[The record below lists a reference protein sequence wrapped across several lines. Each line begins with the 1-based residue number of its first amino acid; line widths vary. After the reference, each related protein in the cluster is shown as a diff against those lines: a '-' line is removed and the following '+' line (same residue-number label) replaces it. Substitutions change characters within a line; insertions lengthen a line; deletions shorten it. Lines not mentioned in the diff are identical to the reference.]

1 MKTIWT
7 IAFKEFRDR
16 LRSGW
21 VIASIFIWLAAI
33 LLTSFFGLIQ
43 IGRIGVQGY
52 ERTTM
57 SLLNLAQYLAPL
69 LGLLIGHD
77 AIVREREDRTLHL
90 IIASGSSRSALTL
103 GKFFGSALTVVV
115 PLFSGFAMA
124 GALVGVAARDASM
137 APFLKLSIST
147 IAVGV
152 VFAGIGTIVS
162 IFARSRIQA
171 LVSALLIW
179 GVVVFAFDLVALGII
194 VSNKAPQAS
203 KEIEL
208 ICDATH
214 VNGQADIHSGFD
226 RVSADA
232 AVHPLQKHSPFWIWF
247 NPVDIFRLINLP
259 PTMNLSVP
267 MASAIASGAC
277 WIALSLI
284 AGTWRLKRID
294 L

>member
-1 MKTIWT
+1 MKTIST
-7 IAFKEFRDR
+7 IALKEFRDR

-21 VIASIFIWLAAI
+21 IIACILIWLAAI

-52 ERTTM
+52 ERTTI

-77 AIVREREDRTLHL
+77 VIVREREDRTLHL
-90 IIASGSSRSALTL
+90 IIASGASRTALAL
-103 GKFFGSALTVVV
+103 GKVFGSALTVMV
-115 PLFSGFAMA
+115 PLISGAVIA
-124 GALVGVAARDASM
+124 GTLVGVAARDASI

-147 IAVGV
+147 ITVGIIFAAIGV
-152 VFAGIGTIVS
+152 VISV
-162 IFARSRIQA
+162 FARSRIQA

-179 GVVVFAFDLVALGII
+179 GVAVFAFDLVALGII

-214 VNGQADIHSGFD
+214 VNSEADIHSGFD
-226 RVSADA
+226 TVSAGA
-232 AVHPLQKHSPFWIWF
+232 PVHSEQEQRPFWIWF
-247 NPVDIFRLINLP
+247 NPIDIFRIINLP
-259 PTMNLSVP
+259 PAINLSVST
-267 MASAIASGAC
+267 ASALASAAC
-277 WIALSLI
+277 WMALTL
-284 AGTWRLKRID
+284 AAATWRLNRID